1 MIRTPAPTSPR
12 SRTLMAAALLSSLA
26 AITLTGC
33 SAGSSA
39 QTSQP
44 YNPGDGRNVNIPA
57 DATFEDDYLAV
68 RNALVVSNGGAAS
81 VTVTVVNHG
90 SESDVLSEIKVNDQ
104 VASFVGGPFEIPPT
118 EKISV
123 GGGSEATALVPD
135 AGVKPGQWTKL
146 SLTFTNAGTTVIDV
160 LVVNSDDEYT
170 VIGEGSA

>member
-1 MIRTPAPTSPR
+1 MIRTPAPTSAR
-12 SRTLMAAALLSSLA
+12 SRTLTAGVLLSSLLA
-26 AITLTGC
+26 FALTGC
-33 SAGSSA
+33 GAGSSA

-57 DATFEDDYLAV
+57 DATFKDDYLAV

-90 SESDVLSEIKVNDQ
+90 SESDVLNEVKVNGQ
-104 VASFVGGPFEIPPT
+104 VATFVGGPFEIPPN

-123 GGGSEATALVPD
+123 GGGSDATALVTD
-135 AGVKPGQWTKL
+135 AGVNPGQWTEL
-146 SLTFTNAGTTVIDV
+146 SLTFNNAGTTVIDV
-160 LVVNSDDEYT
+160 LVVAVDDEYT